1 MLINCVVYQ
10 QGHKVADIDPGEIAD
25 WLARPGCLVW
35 VALRDPDS
43 NELDRMQLAFG
54 LHELAVEDARKGFQR
69 PKLEE
74 YGDSLFVVMHLLEA
88 GPDAQLIEGE
98 VAVFVGPNYV
108 LSVRSR
114 SNQGFLGVRARS
126 EREPHL
132 LRHGPGYVL
141 YALLDAVVDRYFPLL
156 DMLETELEEV
166 ESQIFEK
173 GSAKTS
179 IQQLYRLKQ
188 RASRMRH
195 AVAPLIEVAAR
206 LHGSRAPSVC
216 MPVSDY
222 FRDVHDHLTRIH
234 GAVEAVRETIST
246 ALQVNLALVTIEE
259 TDTTKRLAA
268 WAAIF
273 AVPTAM
279 AGVWGMNFDSMPELH
294 WRWGYP
300 AALSAIAVVTGVL
313 YWRFKRSGWL

>member
-10 QGHKVADIDPGEIAD
+10 NGHRLADIEPGDIRD
-25 WLARPGCLVW
+25 WLDRPGCFVW
-35 VALRDPDS
+35 VALRDPDQD
-43 NELDRMQLAFG
+43 ELQRMQAAFG
-54 LHELAVEDARKGFQR
+54 LHDLAVEDARKGNQR

-74 YGDSLFVVMHLLEA
+74 YGDTVFVVTHLLEV
-88 GPDAQLIEGE
+88 GPDDELTEGE
-98 VAVFVGPNYV
+98 VAVFAGPNFV

-114 SNQGFLGVRARS
+114 SARDFLGVRARS

-132 LRHGPGYVL
+132 LKLGSGYVL

-156 DMLETELEEV
+156 DAIETELETV
-166 ESQIFEK
+166 ETQIFERA
-173 GSAKTS
+173 SARLS
-179 IQQLYRLKQ
+179 VQRLYRLRQ
-188 RASRMRH
+188 RAAQMRH
-195 AVAPLIEVAAR
+195 AVAPLLEVAAK
-206 LHGSRAPSVC
+206 LHGSRAPALCV
-216 MPVSDY
+216 PVSDY
-222 FRDVHDHLTRIH
+222 FRDVHDHLTRIQA
-234 GAVEAVRETIST
+234 AVDAIRDTIGT

-279 AGVWGMNFDSMPELH
+279 AGIWGMNFESMPELH

-300 AALSAIAVVTGVL
+300 VALVAIAVVTGVL
-313 YWRFKRSGWL
+313 YWRFRRAGWL

>member
-10 QGHKVADIDPGEIAD
+10 QGHKLADIDPGEINE
-25 WLARPGCLVW
+25 WLARPGCMVW
-35 VALRDPDS
+35 VALRDPDAA
-43 NELDRMQLAFG
+43 ELDQMQLAFG

-74 YGDSLFVVMHLLEA
+74 YGDSLFVVMHLLESA
-88 GPDAQLIEGE
+88 ADGELIEGE

-114 SNQGFLGVRARS
+114 SSQGFLGVRARS
-126 EREPHL
+126 EREPQL

-156 DMLETELEEV
+156 DVIETELETV
-166 ESQIFEK
+166 ESQIFER
-173 GSAKTS
+173 GSARDS

-188 RASRMRH
+188 RASRLRH
-195 AVAPLIEVAAR
+195 AVGPLIEVTAR
-206 LHGSRAPSVC
+206 LHGSRAPSLCV
-216 MPVSDY
+216 PVSDY
-222 FRDVHDHLTRIH
+222 FRDVHDHLTRINL
-234 GAVEAVRETIST
+234 AAETIRDTIAT

-300 AALSAIAVVTGVL
+300 AALAVITLVTSIL